1 MKKFVFALAT
11 LSALVATPAMA
22 GSNFHVGFYS
32 PAPVYYAPPVAYYP
46 PVNHVYYAPR
56 EVRYEPPCPR
66 QYGYGYGVGRGH
78 GYTRGHDY
86 VRHDRGY
93 RRDYARANYSVNNRN
108 DWHR

>member
-32 PAPVYYAPPVAYYP
+32 AAPAYYAPPVAYYP

-56 EVRYEPPCPR
+56 VAYCPPR
-66 QYGYGYGVGRGH
+66 IGYGIGRGYGYA
-78 GYTRGHDY
+78 RGHDY

-93 RRDYARANYSVNNRN
+93 RRDYAGVHYVNHRSGWNR
-108 DWHR
+108 